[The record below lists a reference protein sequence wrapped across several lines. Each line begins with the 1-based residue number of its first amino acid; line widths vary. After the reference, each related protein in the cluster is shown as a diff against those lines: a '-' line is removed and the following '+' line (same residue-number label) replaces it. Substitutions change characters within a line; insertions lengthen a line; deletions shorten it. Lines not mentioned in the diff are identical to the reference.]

1 MIPVLR
7 RVLAP
12 AALALLLA
20 GPAAGAT
27 LLLTGTPGAEI
38 LLDGRPLGALPLEA
52 IEVAEG
58 VHTISAAMHGML
70 PLDDEVRIDAQDAV
84 IRRHLRLQPMSRRDA
99 VAYSLVL
106 AGLGQR
112 YEGRPVLGWALTAAE
127 VGGLLTALAGEL
139 AVQNHRDDYELAM
152 ANYRDALLPGD
163 IAFYRDQADEAWTAA
178 DDAGKLRDTAAVVAV
193 GAVVISALDAWLRF
207 PSLEAGAGPAPAP
220 PPELA
225 TGAGSASATG
235 FHVGWSLRW

>member
-1 MIPVLR
+1 MIPALR
-7 RVLAP
+7 HVLAP

-27 LLLTGTPGAEI
+27 LLLTGTPGAAVR
-38 LLDGRPLGALPLEA
+38 LDGRDLGTLPLDA
-52 IEVAEG
+52 LDVAAG
-58 VHTISAAMHGML
+58 SHALSASLKGML
-70 PLDDEVRIDAQDAV
+70 PLDVEMRIDAEDAV
-84 IRRHLRLQPMSRRDA
+84 VRRHLRLQPMSRRDA

-112 YEGRPVLGWALTAAE
+112 YEGRPRLGWTLTAAE

-152 ANYRDALLPGD
+152 ANYRDALLPTD
-163 IAFYRDQADEAWTAA
+163 VAFYRAQAADAWSAA
-178 DDAGKLRDTAAVVAV
+178 DDAGKLRDTAAAVAV
-193 GAVVISALDAWLRF
+193 GAVVIGVIDAWLRF
-207 PSLEAGAGPAPAP
+207 PSLEAGAGTAPAP
-220 PPELA
+220 PPEVAAAAA
-225 TGAGSASATG
+225 TAGSG